1 MSKVN
6 QELIPASLASGTTV
20 NDAYSDT
27 SSRGEAMVWL
37 CPVDNASWRDMG
49 MIGYDLCDEWFHFKC
64 VAVDRQKW
72 YWNTPVISL
81 CVWKN

>member
-49 MIGYDLCDEWFHFKC
+49 MIGYDLCDEWFHS
-64 VAVDRQKW
+64 
-72 YWNTPVISL
+72 N
-81 CVWKN
+81 VWQWTGKSGIGIHL